1 MSDNYNTETSYQAA
15 VWSDNYNTET
25 KYGQL
30 SGVTITTLKLVTR
43 QLS

>member
-15 VWSDNYNTET
+15 VGSDNYNTET